1 MNRQKNTRPIFE
13 RCYES
18 SFSKPSVRACFRTRP
33 HPLCRALRRPSGVH
47 TAGSGFGEVRR
58 ARSIVQGLR
67 FGYSGRDGP
76 LGGALACR
84 EMNARAHTSAP
95 ILPRSAEEGHA
106 GYGAASSTPFDGF
119 NDTGFGIPTTRDAR
133 EASDAGGRAGAR
145 GVLGALTRT
154 LASGPVVKSVGVL
167 SIFALGAA
175 VGTLSARDAGLGS
188 VAKVRAF
195 GSTRA
200 RLSRERLPGIQCL
213 SRAATR
219 GASRMT
225 AGERS
230 SPIRAW
236 RFGRRATSS
245 RKRKDVFLAR
255 RALVLQRALPPPRVS
270 DRPIP
275 PLPLLA

>member
-1 MNRQKNTRPIFE
+1 MRRDIPVREVLLFQL
-13 RCYES
+13 
-18 SFSKPSVRACFRTRP
+18 KPSVRACFRTRP
-33 HPLCRALRRPSGVH
+33 RPFCHALRRPSGVH

-58 ARSIVQGLR
+58 ARSIVRGLR

-119 NDTGFGIPTTRDAR
+119 NNTGFGIPTTRDAR
-133 EASDAGGRAGAR
+133 EAPDAGGRAGAR

-219 GASRMT
+219 VASRMT

-236 RFGRRATSS
+236 RFGRRAKHTS
-245 RKRKDVFLAR
+245 RKRRFSRAASAR
-255 RALVLQRALPPPRVS
+255 APARASTPARL
-270 DRPIP
+270 
-275 PLPLLA
+275 